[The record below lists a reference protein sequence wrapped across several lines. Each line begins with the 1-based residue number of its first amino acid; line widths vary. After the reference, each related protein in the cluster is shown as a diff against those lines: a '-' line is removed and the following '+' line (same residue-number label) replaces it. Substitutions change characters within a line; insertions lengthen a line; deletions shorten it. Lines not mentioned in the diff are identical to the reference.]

1 MAYSPRL
8 TDLVLS
14 RSASDRSAHL
24 RKDPEWIAESLI
36 DPSTRFICVHNS
48 QAPFD
53 GENLVVFK
61 FADIPEHSLTYFLGR
76 DAGVVFFGVSADSDF
91 VSAHD
96 PDSWLNLRA
105 GGALLS
111 DRDAGLLVAA
121 IALDNWNFTHT
132 HCPRCGGKTVQSDAG
147 WTRRC
152 TTDNSIHFP
161 RTDPAVIML
170 VTDPDDRVLLAR
182 QSRWQIGSAS
192 VLAGFVEAGESA
204 EAAVVREVSEEA
216 GIAIDPDSIEYLGS
230 QPWPFPNSLMLG
242 YQARAVTTD
251 ICVDGEEIVEAQWY
265 DRAEI
270 KELCSAQKLHL
281 PPRVSIAHQLI
292 TRWYGEKLPSSTS
305 FR

>member
-1 MAYSPRL
+1 MAHSPRL
-8 TDLVLS
+8 TELVLS

-36 DPSTRFICVHNS
+36 HPSTRFICVHNS
-48 QAPFD
+48 QAPFS
-53 GENLVVFK
+53 GENLVFFR
-61 FADIPEHSLTYFLGR
+61 FADIPKNSLTYFLGC
-76 DAGVVFFGVSADSDF
+76 DEGLAFFGVSADADF

-105 GGALLS
+105 SGALLS

-132 HCPRCGGKTVQSDAG
+132 HCPRCGSKTVQSDAG

-152 TTDNSIHFP
+152 TRDNSIHFP

-182 QSRWQIGSAS
+182 QSRWQIGSVS

-204 EAAVVREVSEEA
+204 EAAVVREVSEET
-216 GIAIDPDSIEYLGS
+216 GITIDPDSIDYLGS

-242 YQARAVTTD
+242 YQARAVNTD

-265 DRAEI
+265 NRAEI
-270 KELCSAQKLHL
+270 KELCSTQKLHL